1 MKAPLVRL
9 PMIVALCGGASIDA
23 ALPATDQALTARH
36 LAQLIAEQEKLA
48 ELTLFFTRMPKGGDL
63 HHHYSVAIYA
73 EQDLEWVDQ
82 QGYCIDQTSYP
93 IETDPALIAS
103 VTTSTWRTRRIA

>member
-1 MKAPLVRL
+1 MKTLLVRL
-9 PMIVALCGGASIDA
+9 LLTIALCGGASIDA
-23 ALPATDQALTARH
+23 APPATDQALTARH
-36 LAQLIAEQEKLA
+36 LARLIAEQEKLA

-63 HHHYSVAIYA
+63 HHHYSEAIYA

-82 QGYCIDQTSYP
+82 QGYCIDQTSYR